1 MDQEQDHVL
10 MYVQE
15 VEALN
20 QLQRDSGLRWD
31 DPHLVQR
38 RALLGDRL
46 KRAITSEV
54 PDYQQPPVPEEPL
67 NAQVDQQWYITL
79 KKKIVAY
86 LICFLYWLLQK
97 LIMHL

>member
-1 MDQEQDHVL
+1 MDQAQDHVL

-46 KRAITSEV
+46 KKALTSEV
-54 PDYQQPPVPEEPL
+54 LDYQQPPVREEPL

-79 KKKIVAY
+79 KKKLVAY